1 MLFLKKFTFPIDKQG
16 HIAYNIHIMKKQ
28 ETTDNTETTLFEGVL
43 SVARKVDN
51 LINAIFEK
59 GVEMA
64 QAKNYTDEMV
74 NAMTEQYVANPTR
87 ETVDALAE
95 QFGKTTRS
103 IIAKLSRE
111 GVYVA
116 QPRTTKSG
124 EPVISKSELV
134 ATINEH
140 FGIEMP
146 TLVKAGKQDLQ
157 KLVDAISQ

>member
-1 MLFLKKFTFPIDKQG
+1 ML
-16 HIAYNIHIMKKQ
+16 N
-28 ETTDNTETTLFEGVL
+28 
-43 SVARKVDN
+43 
-51 LINAIFEK
+51 K

-64 QAKNYTDEMV
+64 QAKNYTEEMV
-74 NAMTEQYVANPTR
+74 NDMTTQYTANPTR
-87 ETVDALAE
+87 ETVDALAN

-134 ATINEH
+134 STLEAH

-157 KLVDAISQ
+157 RLVDAISQ

>member
-1 MLFLKKFTFPIDKQG
+1 MIDRKHINSDRKVKFYQNVLDNRRHFG
-16 HIAYNIHIMKKQ
+16 YNIIIKFLGENKIMA
-28 ETTDNTETTLFEGVL
+28 N
-43 SVARKVDN
+43 
-51 LINAIFEK
+51 
-59 GVEMA
+59 
-64 QAKNYTDEMV
+64 AKNYTDEMV
-74 NAMTEQYVANPTR
+74 NEMTTQYTANPTR
-87 ETVDALAE
+87 ETVDALAD

-124 EPVISKSELV
+124 EPVVSKSELV
-134 ATINEH
+134 STLEAH

-157 KLVDAISQ
+157 RLVDAISQ